1 MPGPTLQ
8 VKIGADAR
16 AFYREMG
23 MVARH
28 AGAVGK
34 GVAAGLAGGVAA
46 MGAAWGAALKG
57 LVDYGS
63 ALTDLSAQTGLSTD
77 TLQELGYAAKLT
89 GADMTDLGPAVKGLA
104 SALQAA
110 GTKGGKSARNAF
122 QALGLSW
129 KELAASSPDQQLTAV
144 LAALGRMEDPTKRNA
159 LATDLLGKAGMKLM
173 PMAASMTQL
182 ANEARQLGLVLKPE
196 TIAQADALGDA
207 MDTLGAR
214 LKGAGFAAVAP
225 DLQRITDAVTAIT
238 KDPAVWGAI
247 APGIRQVAAA
257 FADMGVSMAKALQ
270 DKETLTQL
278 EEFLTGVGNG
288 FRLAGDGAEKL
299 LKVLTPLLWTM
310 NQLRDL
316 AAAGFGGVFGAAAAA
331 DANRLARVEQFSPE
345 LQTQAALNL
354 RERGITPSMEAGR
367 YQGEMLVELRRIANA
382 VTPMAQE
389 K

>member
-1 MPGPTLQ
+1 VSGPTLQ

-23 MVARH
+23 LVARH
-28 AGAVGK
+28 AGAIGK
-34 GVAAGLAGGVAA
+34 GVAAGIAGGVAA
-46 MGAAWGAALKG
+46 SGAAWVAALKG

-77 TLQELGYAAKLT
+77 TLQTLGYAAKMT
-89 GADMTDLGPAVKGLA
+89 GAGMEDLGPAVKGLA
-104 SALQAA
+104 NALQTA
-110 GTKGGKSARNAF
+110 GTKGGKTARAAF
-122 QALGLSW
+122 SELGLSW
-129 KELAASSPDQQLTAV
+129 KALAASTPDQQLTAV
-144 LAALGRMEDPTKRNA
+144 LEALGRMEDPTKRNA
-159 LATDLLGKAGMKLM
+159 LAADLLGKAGMKLM
-173 PMAASMTQL
+173 PMAASMKTL
-182 ANEARQLGLVLKPE
+182 AQEARQLGIVLTPE
-196 TIAQADALGDA
+196 TVAQADALGDA
-207 MDTLGAR
+207 MTGLGAK

-247 APGIRQVAAA
+247 APGIRSVAAA

-299 LKVLTPLLWTM
+299 LALLTPLLWTM
-310 NQLRDL
+310 NRLRDASAAVAGLL
-316 AAAGFGGVFGAAAAA
+316 AAPYAA
-331 DANRLARVEQFSPE
+331 DAKRMERMDQFSPE
-345 LQTQAALNL
+345 MQTQAALNL
-354 RERGITPSMEAGR
+354 RDRGITPSMEAGR

-382 VTPMAQE
+382 VTPMAE
-389 K
+389 AK